1 MNCLIITNGYGLAD
15 GILHQLKRLKEELT
29 LRNISFDVIKNNK
42 AIVFIDE
49 NGDLKSSLKPYDFII
64 YLDKDRFVARSL
76 EKLGYKLF
84 NNALSI
90 ELCDDKMLTH
100 IALANNGIKMP
111 KTISST
117 LCYRDDGNRDIVN
130 DVIQNI
136 GLPLIVKENYGS
148 LGRQVYLINT
158 KEELI
163 EISNRLIHT
172 PHLYQ
177 QFIESSKGID
187 YRIIVINH
195 KVIAYMKRENKHS
208 YLSNIAQGGTSS
220 VVELPQAYLD
230 TAIKCSIVLGLDY
243 CGVDILQGKNNE
255 PIVSEVNSN
264 AFYEGIEKTTNINVA
279 GAYVDHII
287 NKIKNEHA

>member
-42 AIVFIDE
+42 AIVLIDE
-49 NGDLKSSLKPYDFII
+49 NGDLKSALKPYDFII

-158 KEELI
+158 KEDLEKYNVDFNTASRGMVNIMAGI
-163 EISNRLIHT
+163 E
-172 PHLYQ
+172 
-177 QFIESSKGID
+177 GINIWCNFK
-187 YRIIVINH
+187 YNPQNE
-195 KVIAYMKRENKHS
+195 KVICEFRSRGM
-208 YLSNIAQGGTSS
+208 
-220 VVELPQAYLD
+220 
-230 TAIKCSIVLGLDY
+230 SIVDIAKKYGGGGHDQA
-243 CGVDILQGKNNE
+243 CGATIDSFDMIPSLLADFDNRMEEYLNE
-255 PIVSEVNSN
+255 TNS
-264 AFYEGIEKTTNINVA
+264 
-279 GAYVDHII
+279 
-287 NKIKNEHA
+287 